1 MVFSNVCLGA
11 GDCSGNV
18 LCGGVGFGCVDCGW
32 EVAACCLCQQ
42 NESRGFRRWCC
53 LQYRWLSAGCAVVCR
68 PGCGCYR
75 RVVSLAT
82 VVVRQTVPER
92 LKNPLTVR
100 ASVAGLCR
108 REIGLTFGWRPG
120 ICPCGPRQPPQ
131 SRSQCPPVRRVL
143 SA

>member
-1 MVFSNVCLGA
+1 
-11 GDCSGNV
+11 
-18 LCGGVGFGCVDCGW
+18 
-32 EVAACCLCQQ
+32 
-42 NESRGFRRWCC
+42 
-53 LQYRWLSAGCAVVCR
+53 
-68 PGCGCYR
+68 
-75 RVVSLAT
+75 VVSLAT

-120 ICPCGPRQPPQ
+120 ICPCGPCQPPQ

-143 SA
+143 SAWLRTRCVGSAIGGSRCCVSGGI